1 MSKILSI
8 ALISIFWFK
17 LSIAEE
23 IYLSCITQSI
33 NNRQDLNNLYDI
45 EYKSVKPSRWSA
57 VIEITSPGKVIG
69 RFIGSS
75 ETGYKWSPYV
85 GTIDDVQIRMNHKQI
100 KVDERGV
107 DFNLDL
113 ISGLYEENMYILDY
127 PYWAMQY
134 TGVCK
139 ITD

>member
-1 MSKILSI
+1 MNKILSI
-8 ALISIFWFK
+8 TLISIFWFK
-17 LSIAEE
+17 LGVAGE
-23 IYLSCITQSI
+23 IYLSCVTESI
-33 NNRQDLNNLYDI
+33 NSRKDQTKFYDI
-45 EYKSVKPSRWSA
+45 EYSEVKPSRWSG

-127 PYWAMQY
+127 QYWSMQR

-139 ITD
+139 VAD

>member
-1 MSKILSI
+1 ML
-8 ALISIFWFK
+8 WFNH
-17 LSIAEE
+17 SMTDE

-33 NNRQDLNNLYDI
+33 NKRDDLNKLYDI
-45 EYKSVKPSRWSA
+45 EYEPTKPSRWSA
-57 VIEITSPGKVIG
+57 VIEIVSPGKVIG

-75 ETGYKWSPYV
+75 ETGNKWSPYV
-85 GTIDDVQIRMNHKQI
+85 GTIDDIQIKMNHKLFKI
-100 KVDERGV
+100 DDRGI

>member
-1 MSKILSI
+1 MKKFLGIIIICMLWSNHSMT
-8 ALISIFWFK
+8 
-17 LSIAEE
+17 EE

-33 NNRQDLNNLYDI
+33 NKRDDLNKLYDI
-45 EYKSVKPSRWSA
+45 EYKSIKPSRWSA
-57 VIEITSPGKVIG
+57 VIEIVSPGKVIG

-75 ETGYKWSPYV
+75 ETGNKWSPYV
-85 GTIDDVQIRMNHKQI
+85 GTIDDIQIKMNHKLFKI
-100 KVDERGV
+100 DDRGI